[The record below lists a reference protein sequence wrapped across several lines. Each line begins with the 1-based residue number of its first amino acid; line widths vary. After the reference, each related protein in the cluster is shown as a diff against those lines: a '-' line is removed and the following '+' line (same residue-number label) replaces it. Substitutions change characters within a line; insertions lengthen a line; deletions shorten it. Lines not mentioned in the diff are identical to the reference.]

1 VADVLAA
8 VAAVIA
14 AALSGLNL
22 YLSGRRERVKWI
34 RDMTIDV
41 YVSFINA
48 SFDRQITSGVSTS
61 VQGGNV
67 VILAIEKVTR

>member
-1 VADVLAA
+1 MADVLAA